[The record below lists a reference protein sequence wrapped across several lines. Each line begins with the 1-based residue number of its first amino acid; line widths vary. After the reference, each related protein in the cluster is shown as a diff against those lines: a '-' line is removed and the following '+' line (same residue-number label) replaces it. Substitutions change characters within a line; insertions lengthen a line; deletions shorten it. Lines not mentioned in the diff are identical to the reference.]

1 MKNIAVYCGSRS
13 GNHPAYSE
21 EAIKL
26 GNEMVSAGYGLVYGA
41 GNIGLMGIIADTVL
55 AAGGEVIGVIP
66 QALYDREVAHLG
78 LNQLFTVQTMHERKA
93 LMMKHSDAFIAM
105 PGGIGTFE
113 ELFEVLTWFQ
123 LGFHHKPIGLL
134 NVNGYY
140 DQLIGFLK
148 QTVEVGFVQENLDNL
163 LIVSSDPAELVAK
176 LTARMR

>member
-1 MKNIAVYCGSRS
+1 
-13 GNHPAYSE
+13 
-21 EAIKL
+21 
-26 GNEMVSAGYGLVYGA
+26 MVSAGYGLVYGA